1 MWKTVSMRIRGT
13 KQELEEAGEDVD
25 GMVETTAELR
35 DLVKGLTGF
44 DIMADQAGTQFK
56 DIYDIVVGIDE
67 EFKNLTDTEQA
78 GLLEALAGKRQG
90 NYLAAALNNIETIKA
105 AYNTAEFES
114 DGSAMRELENYQKGI
129 EYSVEKFKATFQ
141 ELSNTTIS
149 SDFVKGIVDSGTV
162 ALDVITNLIDKL
174 GLFKT
179 LIASIGGNWLTK
191 NGLGKRDAALYKV
204 KQNNR
209 RFINVESSIA

>member
-1 MWKTVSMRIRGT
+1 MRIRGT